1 MNVLIKL
8 TSRKILLVCTVLL
21 LTACGGS
28 ESSRD
33 ARLAS
38 TDLQRLADNSVAQA
52 VVVVPTGF
60 NSNEIASAALSAAA
74 GQPVNAGLPGIADVY
89 IGTIDLPYYFDTSN
103 STTSFWHPALIV
115 RETLTVPLMMTL
127 PNANSGQT
135 MPAAGWPIVM
145 YQHGIT
151 RNRTD
156 VIAYA
161 DAQAQ
166 AGFAVIAI
174 DLPTHGVVDATN
186 PFNAINSPFPTD
198 VEQTFGAN
206 VVSGQNFINLPSLLT
221 SRDNLRQ
228 GAANLITLRKSLGNI
243 ANIDTSRV
251 GLIAHS
257 LGGMVAIPYL
267 AVETTSTPSSIVMSG
282 ATITQVLQESASF
295 GPALAAGLAGLGV
308 TSPADVDAFYANAQ
322 EIVDAGEPANY
333 AAAAAANHPI
343 HLIEV
348 LGDQTV
354 PNSST
359 ENLVAIMGAN
369 SISTTTPGIAAG
381 NTGIVRFTEGA
392 HSSPLSTAAS
402 PAATFEIQGQLA
414 AFQATN
420 GTTIVITNGNVI
432 Q

>member
-52 VVVVPTGF
+52 VVVAPTGF

-295 GPALAAGLAGLGV
+295 GPVVAAGLAGLGV

-359 ENLVAIMGAN
+359 ENLAAIMSAN

-392 HSSPLSTAAS
+392 HSSPLSPAAS
-402 PAATFEIQGQLA
+402 LAATFEIQGQLA